1 MKRFVIVVLLVV
13 FVLSLSS
20 VFAQTRKPQIEVF
33 GGVAIP
39 LAPDGFKDYYKMGF
53 SGHGQ
58 YVIFPSPKLGVSFG
72 AAYEKF
78 TFDGDKFVEDIFGEQ
93 IEGLDVT
100 GSASVI
106 ELGIGLRPYLS
117 PVESNTQMFLFGM
130 ATYNFL
136 KSEAS
141 ISYMGYEES
150 FSDDVNKFGLA
161 AGAGLELPAGT
172 SMNIILQGVFRFI
185 FTSEEDFGGT
195 TQFVGITAGLAF

>member
-1 MKRFVIVVLLVV
+1 MKRFTIVVLLLL
-13 FVLSLSS
+13 FVISLSS
-20 VFAQTRKPQIEVF
+20 VFAQSRKPQIELF

-78 TFDGDKFVEDIFGEQ
+78 TFDGDKLLEDFGLAGL
-93 IEGLDVT
+93 GLDVT

-106 ELGIGLRPYLS
+106 ELGVGLRPYLT

-130 ATYNFL
+130 GTYNFI
-136 KSEAS
+136 KSEAT
-141 ISYMGYEES
+141 ISYQGLEES
-150 FSDDVNKFGLA
+150 YSDDLNKFGLA

-185 FTSEEDFGGT
+185 FTSDEEMGGT

>member
-1 MKRFVIVVLLVV
+1 MKRFAIVVLLVV
-13 FVLSLSS
+13 FVLSLGS

-33 GGVAIP
+33 GGLAIP

-78 TFDGDKFVEDIFGEQ
+78 TFDGDKFVEDYFGGS

-106 ELGIGLRPYLS
+106 ELGVGLRPYLS

-136 KSEAS
+136 KTEAS
-141 ISYMGYEES
+141 ISYMGYEDS
-150 FSDDVNKFGLA
+150 VSDDLNKVGLA

-172 SMNIILQGVFRFI
+172 SMNLILQGVFRFI

>member
-1 MKRFVIVVLLVV
+1 MKRFAIVVLLVV

-78 TFDGDKFVEDIFGEQ
+78 TFDGDKFVEDFFGEQ

-150 FSDDVNKFGLA
+150 VSDDLNKLGLA

>member
-1 MKRFVIVVLLVV
+1 MKRFVIVILLVL
-13 FVLSLSS
+13 FVVSLTS
-20 VFAQTRKPQIEVF
+20 VFAQSRKPQIELF

-78 TFDGDKFVEDIFGEQ
+78 TFDGDKLLEDFGLAGL
-93 IEGLDVT
+93 GLDVT

-106 ELGIGLRPYLS
+106 ELGVGLRPYLT

-130 ATYNFL
+130 GTYNFI
-136 KSEAS
+136 KSEAT
-141 ISYMGYEES
+141 ISYQGLEES
-150 FSDDVNKFGLA
+150 YSDDLNKFGLA

-185 FTSEEDFGGT
+185 FTSDEEMGGT